1 MHALLLGQPI
11 RNEEYDLVQL
21 LRDQGYDVT
30 KTDGVDQLSSRDV
43 DRFDFIVISEDTGCT
58 AMITEVIELRRM
70 TYQQPILCIAQS
82 RSRLGSVRALNM
94 GADDFVTAGI
104 TSEELLCRVSA
115 VLRRSNR
122 CVRPSTRLIGNI
134 YFDQPLGKIVGLGKV
149 FLLPK
154 KEHELL
160 NCLVEKMGETVS
172 RQRIM
177 SRLYGQLDR
186 PDPKILNVFVCKLRK
201 RLLETSA
208 GAVTVTSV
216 RDEGYVLKQ
225 LSARTP
231 QSYPERYN
239 RKAA

>member
-1 MHALLLGQPI
+1 MHVLLLGQPI
-11 RNEEYDLVQL
+11 PDANYDLVQL
-21 LRDQGYDVT
+21 FRNKGYHVT
-30 KTDGVDQLSSRDV
+30 KFAGADQLSSLDN
-43 DRFDFIVISEDTGCT
+43 DRFDFIVVSENTGCT
-58 AMITEVIELRRM
+58 DMISAVTELRRM
-70 TYQQPILCIAQS
+70 TYQQPILCIAQR
-82 RSRLGSVRALNM
+82 RSRPDSVRALNM
-94 GADDFVTAGI
+94 GADDFVTAGV
-104 TSEELLCRVSA
+104 TSMELLCRVSA

-122 CVRPSTRLIGNI
+122 RVRPAMKLIGNI
-134 YFDQPLGKIVGLGKV
+134 CFDQPLGKIAGSGKV

-160 NCLVEKMGETVS
+160 NCLAERMGATVS

-177 SRLYGQLDR
+177 SRLYGHLDR

-208 GAVTVTSV
+208 GDVTVTSV

-225 LSARTP
+225 LSGRAP
-231 QSYPERYN
+231 QSHPERHY